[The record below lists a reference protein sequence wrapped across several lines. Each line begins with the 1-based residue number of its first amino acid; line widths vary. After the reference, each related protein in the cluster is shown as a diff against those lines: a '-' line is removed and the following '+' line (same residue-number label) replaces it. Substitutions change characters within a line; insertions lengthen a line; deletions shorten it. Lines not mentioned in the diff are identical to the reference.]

1 MTSSSA
7 SPRLRVSAVKILFV
21 LLIAAP
27 AFADV
32 VDKVQARYDQTKD
45 FTANVQQELVMAS
58 AGKTMKASGKVAF
71 KKPGKMRWTLTE
83 GVSQVIVADGKTLW
97 FYEPDEQQVLKAPF
111 QNAFRSST
119 PISFL
124 TGVGRLKSDFDV
136 KVEDGGGGPL
146 RLRLQP
152 RGDSDLGA
160 LILTVDPTS
169 YDIVGAEVTD
179 PIGNITKLQFSD
191 LHRNVGL
198 SDDAFH
204 FEAPPGVDVVE
215 APIGN

>member
-1 MTSSSA
+1 
-7 SPRLRVSAVKILFV
+7 
-21 LLIAAP
+21 
-27 AFADV
+27 
-32 VDKVQARYDQTKD
+32 
-45 FTANVQQELVMAS
+45 
-58 AGKTMKASGKVAF
+58 
-71 KKPGKMRWTLTE
+71 
-83 GVSQVIVADGKTLW
+83 
-97 FYEPDEQQVLKAPF
+97 
-111 QNAFRSST
+111 RSST

-124 TGVGRLKSDFDV
+124 TGVGRLKTDFDV
-136 KVEDGGGGPL
+136 KVEESGGGPL
-146 RLRLQP
+146 RLGLQP

-160 LILTVDPTS
+160 LVLTVDPKS

-204 FEAPPGVDVVE
+204 FEAPPDVDVVE